1 MCISYVHQ
9 QYLSP
14 DVLGISAITRWEIA
28 LLAARIVVETYDIVA
43 FRDRLSF
50 DRFHPRNEGYVAITR
65 RIADAL

>member
-1 MCISYVHQ
+1 M
-9 QYLSP
+9 
-14 DVLGISAITRWEIA
+14 LGISAITRWEIA